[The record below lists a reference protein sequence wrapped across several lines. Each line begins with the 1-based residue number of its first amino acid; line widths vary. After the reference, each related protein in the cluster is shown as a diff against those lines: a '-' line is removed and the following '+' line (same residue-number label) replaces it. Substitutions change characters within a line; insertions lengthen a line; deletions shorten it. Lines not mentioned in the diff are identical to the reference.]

1 MKPNVWAFLII
12 LSSLIFSA
20 AAEAQLLR
28 EGSFR
33 LERTT
38 SNQSSI
44 SPISNS
50 VTDIVISGSTVW
62 LGTGKGLSRSTD
74 RGLTWLNYY
83 NTPEFG
89 LEDISAIAIHNN
101 EVWAATA
108 HDTTADGNSLPVGSG
123 LRYSSD
129 WGNTWTVIPQPR
141 DSQNIDTLVY
151 GNNKLLALGVK
162 TNVNNITYNIA
173 ATDSAVWIVSYAGMT
188 RKSTDKGK
196 TWQVV
201 IIPPDN
207 LDSISPTDS
216 LSFDVSPVAGSLGLV
231 GSLNHRAFS
240 VYAENWSH
248 IWIGTAGGINRS
260 TDGGQSW
267 VKFTNTNE
275 ASPISGN
282 FVVAL
287 NKQTFAGH
295 AIMWAATVNAEG
307 AGEKRGVSFS
317 ADSGRTWKTA
327 LLGEFCHNIGFKDSI
342 IYAVTDD
349 GIFRSSDIGTS
360 WSQPGTIYDESTK
373 QRIASPQFYAVD
385 TLGENVWFGGAD
397 GVARTEDDNTHIFG
411 STWSILHA
419 AEPLSV
425 SGRSTY
431 SYPNPF
437 SPASDVFV
445 RLHYSVDKPSAN
457 VTIRIFDFGMNL
469 VRTVISDAN
478 RTGSSEHDE
487 TWDGKN
493 DKGRQASN
501 GPYFYEVV
509 VGTEKPVW
517 GKILVLQ

>member
-1 MKPNVWAFLII
+1 MRPKLLFPLVV
-12 LSSLIFSA
+12 FSCLFFA
-20 AAEAQLLR
+20 VTAEGQILR
-28 EGSFR
+28 EGSFK
-33 LERTT
+33 LGRTT
-38 SNQSSI
+38 STTSSI

-50 VTDIVISGSTVW
+50 VTDIVISGSTIW

-74 RGLTWLNYY
+74 GGLTWLNYY

-89 LEDISAIAIHNN
+89 LEDISAIAIHNS

-108 HDTTADGNSLPVGSG
+108 HDTTVDGNSLPVGSG

-129 WGNTWTVIPQPR
+129 WGDTWAIIPQPR
-141 DSQNIDTLVY
+141 DSQNIDTLLY

-162 TNVNNITYNIA
+162 TNVNNITYDIA
-173 ATDSAVWIVSYAGMT
+173 ATDSAVWIASYAGMA

-201 IIPPDN
+201 VIPPDI
-207 LDSISPTDS
+207 LDSISPTDT
-216 LSFDVSPVAGSLGLV
+216 LSFDVSPVDGSFGLV

-248 IWIGTAGGINRS
+248 VWIGTAGGINRT

-267 VKFTNTNE
+267 TKFSHINE

-287 NKQTFAGH
+287 HKQAFSGH

-307 AGEKRGVSFS
+307 ASEVRGVSFS

-327 LLGEFCHNIGFKDSI
+327 LLGQFCHNIGFKDSI
-342 IYAVTDD
+342 VYAVTDE
-349 GIFRSSDIGTS
+349 GIFRSSDIGAT
-360 WSQPGTIYDESTK
+360 WSQPGTIYDASTK
-373 QRIASPQFYAVD
+373 QRIAAPQFYAVD
-385 TLGENVWFGGAD
+385 TLGEIVWFGGSD
-397 GVARTEDDNTHIFG
+397 GIARTEDDNAHLFG
-411 STWSILHA
+411 SSWSILHA
-419 AEPLSV
+419 AQPLSA

-437 SPASDVFV
+437 SPANDDFV
-445 RLHYSVDKPSAN
+445 RMHYSVDNASAN

-469 VRTVISDAN
+469 VRTVISDAT
-478 RTGSSEHDE
+478 RDGIAEHDE
-487 TWDGKN
+487 VWDGKT
-493 DKGRQASN
+493 DKGRQVSN

-509 VGTEKPVW
+509 VGSEKPVW